1 MSLLEAKLTEV
12 TSQLERQ
19 CELHTETLRRAKRLE
34 EERNSSQTRY
44 TDLEDNLAA
53 TSVLNSTLQ
62 NQRDRFTSFL
72 QKLADALKLTTED
85 TTRDLE
91 LSTDLLLQ
99 RAAQL
104 GQLNTEELAEKSSGI
119 YSLRRQLKTAKYVLT
134 YSRTTI
140 SCEALTDV

>member
-1 MSLLEAKLTEV
+1 M

-34 EERNSSQTRY
+34 EDRNSTNNRFN
-44 TDLEDNLAA
+44 DLEDNLAA

-91 LSTDLLLQ
+91 VRLQ
-99 RAAQL
+99 RTYTVWL
-104 GQLNTEELAEKSSGI
+104 IFTLAF
-119 YSLRRQLKTAKYVLT
+119 
-134 YSRTTI
+134 
-140 SCEALTDV
+140 D